1 MGTWYLYWRCLQG
14 ENEIYYYGVDLTSSR
29 CQYPVCS
36 VVWSVSTVINDVDD
50 YWHGVEVWLLWHLT
64 SSLVNISPSL
74 GTKHPVSRQRVN
86 IISSSFTSERER
98 LRWQLPSPSILR
110 LQNHKSP
117 IFEKYLSD
125 RGEENYISRVDMEQ
139 IDLPPTTQ

>member
-1 MGTWYLYWRCLQG
+1 MWQTWSVISLGTWYLYWRCLQG

-50 YWHGVEVWLLWHLT
+50 YWQAVEVWLLWHLT

-74 GTKHPVSRQRVN
+74 GTKHPVSSQRVN
-86 IISSSFTSERER
+86 IISSSFTSERETP
-98 LRWQLPSPSILR
+98 LTAA
-110 LQNHKSP
+110 KP
-117 IFEKYLSD
+117 INTSVSKPQVTNIWEISD
-125 RGEENYISRVDMEQ
+125 RQESHITRSIWNR
-139 IDLPPTTQ
+139 

>member
-50 YWHGVEVWLLWHLT
+50 YWQGVEVWLLWHLT
-64 SSLVNISPSL
+64 SSLVNITSL
-74 GTKHPVSRQRVN
+74 MVGTFRVN
-86 IISSSFTSERER
+86 NISSSFTSSGETP
-98 LRWQLPSPSILR
+98 LTAA
-110 LQNHKSP
+110 KP
-117 IFEKYLSD
+117 INTSASKPQVTNIWEIFV
-125 RGEENYISRVDMEQ
+125 RQRREENCISRVDMEQ